1 MYKFFTLEF
10 FNSIES
16 LNKVLP
22 SSELDAVTKQME
34 EEERKKEEL
43 KRQEEDRKKAEEA
56 RLKRRDKRER
66 VIDELIQ
73 TEKDYLNGLH
83 LCIETFISPTGEK
96 VTYIQLKLG
105 HI

>member
-1 MYKFFTLEF
+1 
-10 FNSIES
+10 
-16 LNKVLP
+16 
-22 SSELDAVTKQME
+22 ME
-34 EEERKKEEL
+34 EEEGKKEEL
-43 KRQEEDRKKAEEA
+43 KRQEEDRKREEEA

-96 VTYIQLKLG
+96 VTHIQLKLG
-105 HI
+105 HAYLTLFCYFPFILRLL